1 MARKQKATVIRL
13 IQADSNPSITSMVM
27 PAWLMPGD
35 FF

>member
-13 IQADSNPSITSMVM
+13 MQTDSNPSMTSMVM

>member
-1 MARKQKATVIRL
+1 MTRKQKATVIRL
-13 IQADSNPSITSMVM
+13 MQADSNPSMTSMVM

>member
-1 MARKQKATVIRL
+1 MTRRLMASVVRL
-13 IQADSNPSITSMVM
+13 AQLDNNPSLTSKVM